1 MYFSRVELKRL
12 CEIFTRMFADPHSK
26 VRPQSLGSLS
36 YITVCAHLALFQ
48 DEWLVFLPL
57 PSAGENRHLKISLVC
72 ICSTRRGRVSVSFV
86 LLGAG
91 YSMLPEEQPGAF
103 QRSPPGARSSV

>member
-26 VRPQSLGSLS
+26 VRSQRLGSLS
-36 YITVCAHLALFQ
+36 CVTVCAHLTLFQ
-48 DEWLVFLPL
+48 DYYFVFLPL
-57 PSAGENRHLKISLVC
+57 PSARGNCHL
-72 ICSTRRGRVSVSFV
+72 ICFTMKGCVSVSLM

-91 YSMLPEEQPGAF
+91 YSVLPKEQPNGSQVSA
-103 QRSPPGARSSV
+103 PAARGSVLSVLL